1 MVKRFLCITLTA
13 ILLLS
18 CLLTAV
24 PPIQVFAKTSESKAI
39 AIVFDNSHS
48 MYKEGNKAWSQ
59 ATYAME
65 VFASMLNK
73 GDILLIYPMNRI
85 SVNGKDYTMDNP
97 LRIDNPS
104 QANIIRDIYTP
115 VNDNGN
121 THIESVDRAAEG
133 VAKINAEKKYVIVLT
148 DGDVFYEN
156 NKNLKDQ
163 TVAELDK
170 RFAKYASAERTVMY
184 LGVGAQVAMPKT
196 PQSEYF
202 FKEQAVNSQDV
213 LAVLT
218 KMCNR
223 IFGRDSLPSNRISG
237 DSINFDVS
245 MNKLIVF
252 VQGKNVSDL
261 KVVDANGKQVG
272 TQESVL
278 SVKYSENKGNAK
290 HPSEPDTSLQGM
302 IVTYKDCNAGTYTLK
317 HTGTATSVEV
327 YYEPNA
333 DLDFVFT
340 DAAGNTVDPDALYEG
355 DYKVSFGMKD
365 AS

>member
-1 MVKRFLCITLTA
+1 MKRFLCITLTA

-85 SVNGKDYTMDNP
+85 SVNGKDYTMENP

-121 THIESVDRAAEG
+121 THIESVDCAAAG
-133 VAKINAEKKYVIVLT
+133 VAQVRADEKYVIVLT

-156 NKNLKDQ
+156 NKNLKDK
-163 TVAELDK
+163 TVPELDE

-223 IFGRDSLPSNRISG
+223 IFGRDSLPS
-237 DSINFDVS
+237 
-245 MNKLIVF
+245 
-252 VQGKNVSDL
+252 
-261 KVVDANGKQVG
+261 
-272 TQESVL
+272 
-278 SVKYSENKGNAK
+278 KGY
-290 HPSEPDTSLQGM
+290 PRS
-302 IVTYKDCNAGTYTLK
+302 
-317 HTGTATSVEV
+317 
-327 YYEPNA
+327 
-333 DLDFVFT
+333 
-340 DAAGNTVDPDALYEG
+340 
-355 DYKVSFGMKD
+355 
-365 AS
+365 